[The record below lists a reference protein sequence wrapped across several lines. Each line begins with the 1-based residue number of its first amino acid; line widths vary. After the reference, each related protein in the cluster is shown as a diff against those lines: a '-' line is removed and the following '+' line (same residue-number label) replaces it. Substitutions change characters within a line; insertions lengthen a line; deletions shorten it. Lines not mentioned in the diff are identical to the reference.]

1 MSIKRIKE
9 LQDYAND
16 FYKKLQASEES
27 LPTEEEKIIL
37 PYNKIIKKSCSTK
50 VPTKKASSFSF
61 KKSFSN
67 YNIIN
72 SKNKLKPIVKRND
85 SILNGYN
92 TITPWI
98 PPQYNGDYF
107 ENYKRLQDHYDMSNW
122 EKVYYYY
129 LIFKFLVSNSFM

>member
-1 MSIKRIKE
+1 MSNKRIKE

-27 LPTEEEKIIL
+27 LPTEEEKTIL
-37 PYNKIIKKSCSTK
+37 PYNKIIKKSYSTI
-50 VPTKKASSFSF
+50 VPKKKDSSFSY

-72 SKNKLKPIVKRND
+72 SKNKLKPIIKRNGN
-85 SILNGYN
+85 ILNAYN

-98 PPQYNGDYF
+98 PPTYEGDYF

-122 EKVYYYY
+122 EKVYYFYN
-129 LIFKFLVSNSFM
+129 F